1 MGRMLQAAEGKKIGW
16 RAAIAEI
23 VYYRFAD

>member
-1 MGRMLQAAEGKKIGW
+1 MLQAAEGKKIGW
-16 RAAIAEI
+16 RAAIAAI